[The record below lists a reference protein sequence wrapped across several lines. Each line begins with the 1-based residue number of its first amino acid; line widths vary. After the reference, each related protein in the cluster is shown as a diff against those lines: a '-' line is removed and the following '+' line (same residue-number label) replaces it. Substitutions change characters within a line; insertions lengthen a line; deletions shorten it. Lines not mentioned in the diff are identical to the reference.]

1 VYVSAELIAIVAT
14 AIALGTAM
22 LASIRS
28 VRQEVRDL
36 RIEMKGDMKALDS
49 GLRAEIGDLR
59 GDMKGMENGLRGDMQ
74 GIQSGLRGEMRA
86 MDDRLRGEMKSVEGR
101 LRGEMKS
108 IEGRLRDEMQTGFKE
123 LISRIVNIGDRLS
136 KVEGIIE
143 GMFWGARN
151 QPADKPGEGAA

>member
-1 VYVSAELIAIVAT
+1 MYVSAELIAIVAT

-36 RIEMKGDMKALDS
+36 RIEMKGDMKTLDS

-59 GDMKGMENGLRGDMQ
+59 GDMKGMENGLRG
-74 GIQSGLRGEMRA
+74 
-86 MDDRLRGEMKSVEGR
+86 EMKAMESG
-101 LRGEMKS
+101 
-108 IEGRLRDEMQTGFKE
+108 LRDEMKAGFKE
-123 LISRIVNIGDRLS
+123 LASRVVHIGDRLS
-136 KVEGIIE
+136 RVEGIIE

>member
-1 VYVSAELIAIVAT
+1 MNAELIAIVAA

-22 LASIRS
+22 LASIRG

-36 RIEMKGDMKALDS
+36 RNEMKGEMNALRSELKGDMETLGNEQRGGMKALAS
-49 GLRAEIGDLR
+49 SLRDGMKALEGSLRDEIKALESSLR
-59 GDMKGMENGLRGDMQ
+59 D
-74 GIQSGLRGEMRA
+74 
-86 MDDRLRGEMKSVEGR
+86 EMKALES
-101 LRGEMKS
+101 
-108 IEGRLRDEMQTGFKE
+108 RLRDEMQAGFKE
-123 LISRIVNIGDRLS
+123 LTARIVNIGDRLS

>member
-1 VYVSAELIAIVAT
+1 MYVSAELIAIVAT
-14 AIALGTAM
+14 AIALGTAT

-36 RIEMKGDMKALDS
+36 RIEMKGDMKTLDS

-59 GDMKGMENGLRGDMQ
+59 GDMKRMESGLRGDMKDMESGLRGDMQ
-74 GIQSGLRGEMRA
+74 GIQSGFRGEMRA
-86 MDDRLRGEMKSVEGR
+86 MDDRLRDEMKVMESG
-101 LRGEMKS
+101 
-108 IEGRLRDEMQTGFKE
+108 LRDEMKAGFKD
-123 LISRIVNIGDRLS
+123 LASRVVHIGDRLS
-136 KVEGIIE
+136 RVEGIIE